1 MKITKIETTPLKIPY
16 KVSYHWAQGTIDYAQ
31 VILVSVHTD
40 EGIVGYGESIGTP
53 SAEAIQAHLA
63 LAADQCIG
71 HSPFEN
77 RRLMSN
83 AYHALFQA
91 FGTCSSPRYAGQV
104 FAGLEMAL
112 WDVMGKV
119 CNRPV
124 HELLGGRLR
133 DEIQYFGF
141 PQGESAEQISAHAKQ
156 LSDEG
161 CEVIYVKVGRGDSL
175 DLAIVEQTRNA
186 IGPRKRLRLDPNE
199 KWNPLTARR
208 MMQILKRFDIEF
220 IEQPTD
226 CESLSALAQV
236 RATSPIAIAADQRV
250 FTPYDVFDIC
260 REKAADLIVLGLHE
274 TGGITR
280 FCESANIAKVAGVN
294 ICIHGLYESGIT
306 TCAANQAA
314 ATIANL
320 DDGNQYMNHLLEWD
334 IVESPDLVLN
344 NGKLPVLNGPGLGFT
359 LDEDAVGQA
368 RENYRCRSQA

>member
-1 MKITKIETTPLKIPY
+1 MKITKIETMPLKIPY
-16 KVSYHWAQGTIDYAQ
+16 KVPYHWAQGTVDYAQ

-71 HSPFEN
+71 HGPFEN
-77 RRLMSN
+77 IRLMSN

-112 WDVMGKV
+112 WDVMGKA
-119 CNRPV
+119 CNRAV
-124 HELLGGRLR
+124 HELLGGALR
-133 DEIQYFGF
+133 DDIQYFGF
-141 PQGESAEQISAHAKQ
+141 PQGETAEQIAKHAKQ

-161 CEVIYVKVGRGDSL
+161 CEVIYVKVGRGDAL
-175 DLAIVEQTRNA
+175 DMAIVKQARKA
-186 IGPRKRLRLDPNE
+186 IGQHKRLRLDPNE
-199 KWNPLTARR
+199 KWNPLTAKR
-208 MMQILKRFDIEF
+208 MMQKLQVFDIEF
-220 IEQPTD
+220 VEQPTD
-226 CESLSALAQV
+226 CESLSALVQV
-236 RATSPIAIAADQRV
+236 RANSPIAIAADQRA

-274 TGGITR
+274 TGGISR
-280 FCESANIAKVAGVN
+280 FCESANIAKAAGINV
-294 ICIHGLYESGIT
+294 CIHGLYESGIT

-314 ATIANL
+314 ATIVNL

-334 IVESPDLVLN
+334 IIESPDLSLN
-344 NGKLPVLNGPGLGFT
+344 QGRLPVLNGPGLGFN
-359 LDEDAVGQA
+359 LDFDAVA
-368 RENYRCRSQA
+368 RASEIYLKT